1 MRSAEAYIC
10 APQLMEERKCEWADG
25 PHRRAV
31 LTIRVREQPFLIL
44 ANCRKCCGE
53 FPVASLSKLG
63 EAMKTKTRSVA
74 ATMILAALGM
84 QAASAETLPTGIDAP
99 GETAAMKVYAEGAQV
114 YECKA
119 DQTGKL
125 AWEFREPVATL
136 LLDGK
141 TVGRHYA
148 GPHWEMLDG
157 SIIQGKVAGRA
168 PGATVADI
176 PWLKLNVSAQRGQ
189 GQLTSI
195 TTIQRI
201 NTKGGAL
208 EGACD
213 KAGAFRSVAY
223 STDYVFLKK

>member
-1 MRSAEAYIC
+1 M
-10 APQLMEERKCEWADG
+10 
-25 PHRRAV
+25 
-31 LTIRVREQPFLIL
+31 
-44 ANCRKCCGE
+44 
-53 FPVASLSKLG
+53 KL
-63 EAMKTKTRSVA
+63 KTRSIT
-74 ATMILAALGM
+74 ATIILAALDIH
-84 QAASAETLPTGIDAP
+84 AAGAQTLPAGIDAP
-99 GETAAMKVYAEGAQV
+99 GETAVVKVYAEGAQV

-119 DQTGKL
+119 DQAGKL
-125 AWEFREPVATL
+125 AWQFREPVATL

-148 GPHWEMLDG
+148 GPHWEMSDG

-176 PWLKLNVSAQRGQ
+176 PWLKLDVSAQRGQ
-189 GQLTSI
+189 GQLTGI

-201 NTKGGAL
+201 NTKGGVL